1 MTASWQGFHP
11 PLRIASSEGPGG
23 ALRPIKPMARYSYAA
38 MEPLKI
44 GISARLLYPDPRRV
58 FLPTKSVQYLEQSVA
73 NWVMSGEV
81 LAFMV
86 PAISLAA
93 PHLPS
98 GITKKHYVDAL
109 DGLVLQGGADIAPE
123 TYGESP
129 LNPEWSGDR
138 IRDAYEIRLFEEF
151 VRQGKPVLGICRGC
165 QLINVALG
173 GTLYQDIATQVGGA
187 VLHRCD
193 RRYED
198 NFHAMRL
205 ADGGWLA
212 GLYPGAGLTRIN
224 TIHHQAV
231 KSLGR
236 GLVIE
241 AVSEPDGVVEA
252 LRWQGPSFVAG
263 VQWHPEFM
271 DPSDAE
277 LLDGK
282 PLLAAFLAACRSRK
296 STGLPSPAMEPRQC
310 AA

>member
-1 MTASWQGFHP
+1 
-11 PLRIASSEGPGG
+11 
-23 ALRPIKPMARYSYAA
+23 

-44 GISARLLYPDPRRV
+44 GISARLLYPDPRRA

-86 PAISLAA
+86 PALSLAA
-93 PHLPS
+93 PHLPAKVA
-98 GITKKHYVDAL
+98 KKDYVDAL

-123 TYGESP
+123 TYGETP

-138 IRDAYEIRLFEEF
+138 IRDAYEIRLLREF
-151 VRQGKPVLGICRGC
+151 MRQGKPVLGICRGC

-198 NFHAMRL
+198 NFHAMRVTE
-205 ADGGWLA
+205 GGWLA
-212 GLYPGAGLTRIN
+212 SLYPGSAVSRIN

-231 KSLGR
+231 KELAS
-236 GLVIE
+236 GLAIE
-241 AVSEPDGVVEA
+241 AVSEPDGIVEA
-252 LRWQGPSFVAG
+252 LRWTGPSFVAG

-271 DPSDAE
+271 DPADAE
-277 LLDGK
+277 ILDGK
-282 PLLAAFLAACRSRK
+282 PLLQSFLAACRSRK
-296 STGLPSPAMEPRQC
+296 ATGRPSPVMENRPC

>member
-1 MTASWQGFHP
+1 
-11 PLRIASSEGPGG
+11 
-23 ALRPIKPMARYSYAA
+23 

-44 GISARLLYPDPRRV
+44 GISARLLYPDPRRS

-73 NWVMSGEV
+73 SWVMSGEV

-86 PAISLAA
+86 PALSLAA
-93 PHLPS
+93 PHAPS
-98 GITKKHYVDAL
+98 RVSKKDYVDAL

-123 TYGESP
+123 TYGETP

-138 IRDAYEIRLFEEF
+138 VRDRYEIRLFEEF

-173 GTLYQDIATQVGGA
+173 GTLYQDIATQVGKS
-187 VLHRCD
+187 VQHRCD

-198 NFHAMRL
+198 NFHAMRIVE
-205 ADGGWLA
+205 GGWLA
-212 GLYPGAGLTRIN
+212 GLYPRTALTRIN

-231 KSLGR
+231 KGLGR

-252 LRWQGPSFVAG
+252 LRWSGPSFVAG

-271 DPSDAE
+271 DPRDAE

-282 PLLAAFLAACRSRK
+282 PLLDAFLSACRSRK
-296 STGLPSPAMEPRQC
+296 ATGRPTPVMENAAC
-310 AA
+310 ANP

>member
-1 MTASWQGFHP
+1 
-11 PLRIASSEGPGG
+11 
-23 ALRPIKPMARYSYAA
+23 

-44 GISARLLYPDPRRV
+44 GISARLLYPDPRRF

-86 PAISLAA
+86 PALSLSS
-93 PHLPS
+93 PHLPAKVS
-98 GITKKHYVDAL
+98 KKDYVDAL

-138 IRDAYEIRLFEEF
+138 VRDAYEIRLFREF

-165 QLINVALG
+165 QLINVAFG
-173 GTLYQDIATQVGGA
+173 GTLYQDIQTQVGGS
-187 VLHRCD
+187 LQHRCD
-193 RRYED
+193 KRYED

-205 ADGGWLA
+205 VEGGWLA
-212 GLYPGAGLTRIN
+212 GLYPRETISRIN

-231 KSLGR
+231 KALGR
-236 GLVIE
+236 ELVIE
-241 AVSEPDGVVEA
+241 AVSEPDGLVEA
-252 LRWQGPSFVAG
+252 IRWTGPSFVAG

-271 DPSDAE
+271 DPADAQ

-282 PLLAAFLAACRSRK
+282 PLLNAFLDACRHRK
-296 STGLPSPAMEPRQC
+296 ATGRPTPAQESARC
-310 AA
+310 ATL

>member
-1 MTASWQGFHP
+1 MD
-11 PLRIASSEGPGG
+11 
-23 ALRPIKPMARYSYAA
+23 
-38 MEPLKI
+38 PLKI
-44 GISARLLYPDPRRV
+44 GISARLLYPDPRRS

-73 NWVMSGEV
+73 NWVMSGRV

-86 PAISLAA
+86 PALSLAS

-98 GITKKHYVDAL
+98 GVSKKDYVDAL

-123 TYGESP
+123 TYGEQP

-138 IRDAYEIRLFEEF
+138 VRDGYEIRLFKEF
-151 VRQGKPVLGICRGC
+151 VRQGKPVFGICRGC

-173 GTLYQDIATQVGGA
+173 GTLYQDINSQVA
-187 VLHRCD
+187 QSIPHRCD

-198 NFHAMRL
+198 HFHAMRVVE
-205 ADGGWLA
+205 DGWLA
-212 GLYPGAGLTRIN
+212 RLYPGTTLTRIN

-231 KSLGR
+231 KALGR
-236 GLVIE
+236 DLVVE

-252 LRWQGPSFVAG
+252 VRWAGPSFVAG

-271 DPSDAE
+271 DPSDAA

-282 PLLAAFLAACRSRK
+282 PLLGAFLAACRARK
-296 STGLPSPAMEPRQC
+296 ATGHPSPALEFTAC
-310 AA
+310 APA

>member
-1 MTASWQGFHP
+1 MD
-11 PLRIASSEGPGG
+11 
-23 ALRPIKPMARYSYAA
+23 
-38 MEPLKI
+38 PLKI
-44 GISARLLYPDPRRV
+44 GISARLLYPDPRR
-58 FLPTKSVQYLEQSVA
+58 FCLPTKSVQYLEQSVS

-86 PAISLAA
+86 PALSLAS

-98 GITKKHYVDAL
+98 RISKKDYVDAL

-123 TYGESP
+123 TYGETP

-138 IRDAYEIRLFEEF
+138 VRDRYEIRLFEEF

-173 GTLYQDIATQVGGA
+173 GTLYQDIGTQVSQA
-187 VLHRCD
+187 IAHRCD

-198 NFHAMRL
+198 NFHAMRVL
-205 ADGGWLA
+205 EGSWLSR
-212 GLYPGAGLTRIN
+212 LYPGVGVSRIN

-241 AVSEPDGVVEA
+241 AVSDPDGIVEA
-252 LRWQGPSFVAG
+252 IRWKGPSFVAG

-282 PLLAAFLAACRSRK
+282 PLLKSFLAACRHRK
-296 STGLPSPAMEPRQC
+296 ATGQPSPALEN
-310 AA
+310 A

>member
-1 MTASWQGFHP
+1 M
-11 PLRIASSEGPGG
+11 PLPA
-23 ALRPIKPMARYSYAA
+23 AFRPTRYSFR

-44 GISARLLYPDPRRV
+44 GISARLLYPDPRRI

-73 NWVMSGEV
+73 SWVMSGEV

-86 PAISLAA
+86 PALSLAA
-93 PHLPS
+93 PHSPARVS
-98 GITKKHYVDAL
+98 KKDYVDAL

-123 TYGESP
+123 TYGETP

-138 IRDAYEIRLFEEF
+138 VRDAYEIRLFKEF

-173 GTLYQDIATQVGGA
+173 GTLYQDIGKQVGDA
-187 VLHRCD
+187 LLHRCD

-198 NFHAMRL
+198 NFHAVRVL
-205 ADGGWLA
+205 GGGWLSR
-212 GLYPGAGLTRIN
+212 LYPGAALSRIN

-236 GLVIE
+236 GLSVE

-252 LRWQGPSFVAG
+252 IRWDGPSFVAG

-271 DPSDAE
+271 DPADAE
-277 LLDGK
+277 LLDGR
-282 PLLAAFLAACRSRK
+282 PLLQSFLAACRHRK
-296 STGLPSPAMEPRQC
+296 ATGEPSPVLETAPC
-310 AA
+310 ATPQP

>member
-1 MTASWQGFHP
+1 
-11 PLRIASSEGPGG
+11 
-23 ALRPIKPMARYSYAA
+23 

-44 GISARLLYPDPRRV
+44 GISARLLYPDSRRV

-86 PAISLAA
+86 PALSLAS

-98 GITKKHYVDAL
+98 GIAKKDYVDAL

-123 TYGESP
+123 TYGEMP

-138 IRDAYEIRLFEEF
+138 VRDGYEIRLFEEF
-151 VRQGKPVLGICRGC
+151 VRQGKPVFGICRGC

-173 GTLYQDIATQVGGA
+173 GTLFQDIGTQVGKS

-198 NFHAMRL
+198 NFHAMRVVE
-205 ADGGWLA
+205 GSWLSR
-212 GLYPGAGLTRIN
+212 LYPRAGISRIN

-231 KSLGR
+231 KTLGR
-236 GLVIE
+236 DLVIE

-252 LRWQGPSFVAG
+252 VRWAGPSFVVG

-271 DPSDAE
+271 DPADTE

-282 PLLAAFLAACRSRK
+282 PLLQAFLAACRARQA
-296 STGLPSPAMEPRQC
+296 TGRPSPATETAPC
-310 AA
+310 ATLSP

>member
-1 MTASWQGFHP
+1 
-11 PLRIASSEGPGG
+11 
-23 ALRPIKPMARYSYAA
+23 
-38 MEPLKI
+38 MEPLRI
-44 GISARLLYPDPRRV
+44 GISARLLYPDPRRF

-86 PAISLAA
+86 PALSLSS
-93 PHLPS
+93 PHLPAKVS
-98 GITKKHYVDAL
+98 KKDYVDAL

-138 IRDAYEIRLFEEF
+138 VRDAYEIRLFREF

-165 QLINVALG
+165 QLINVAFG
-173 GTLYQDIATQVGGA
+173 GTLYQDIQTQVGGS
-187 VLHRCD
+187 LQHRCD
-193 RRYED
+193 KRYED

-205 ADGGWLA
+205 VEGGWLA
-212 GLYPGAGLTRIN
+212 GLYPRETISRIN

-231 KSLGR
+231 KTLGR
-236 GLVIE
+236 DLVIE
-241 AVSEPDGVVEA
+241 AVSEPDGLVEA
-252 LRWQGPSFVAG
+252 IRWKGPSFVAG

-271 DPSDAE
+271 DPADAE

-282 PLLAAFLAACRSRK
+282 PLLKAFLAACRSRK
-296 STGLPSPAMEPRQC
+296 ATGQPSPVMET
-310 AA
+310 A

>member
-1 MTASWQGFHP
+1 
-11 PLRIASSEGPGG
+11 
-23 ALRPIKPMARYSYAA
+23 

-44 GISARLLYPDPRRV
+44 GISARLLYPDPRRF

-86 PAISLAA
+86 PALSLAS
-93 PHLPS
+93 PHLPAN
-98 GITKKHYVDAL
+98 IAKKDYVDAL

-138 IRDAYEIRLFEEF
+138 VRDAYEIRLFREF

-165 QLINVALG
+165 QLINVAFG
-173 GTLYQDIATQVGGA
+173 GTLYQDIQTQVGGA
-187 VLHRCD
+187 LLHRCD
-193 RRYED
+193 KRYED

-205 ADGGWLA
+205 VEGGWLA
-212 GLYPGAGLTRIN
+212 GLYPREAVSRIN

-231 KSLGR
+231 KALGR
-236 GLVIE
+236 ELVIE
-241 AVSEPDGVVEA
+241 AVSEPDGLVEA
-252 LRWQGPSFVAG
+252 VRWAGPSYVAG

-271 DPSDAE
+271 DPADAQ

-282 PLLAAFLAACRSRK
+282 PLLHSFLDACRRRK
-296 STGLPSPAMEPRQC
+296 STGQPTPAQESARC
-310 AA
+310 ATP

>member
-1 MTASWQGFHP
+1 
-11 PLRIASSEGPGG
+11 
-23 ALRPIKPMARYSYAA
+23 
-38 MEPLKI
+38 MEPLRI
-44 GISARLLYPDPRRV
+44 GISARLLYPDPRRI

-86 PAISLAA
+86 PALSLASA
-93 PHLPS
+93 HLPS
-98 GITKKHYVDAL
+98 RVSKKDYVDAL

-123 TYGESP
+123 TYGEKP
-129 LNPEWSGDR
+129 LNPEWSGDPV
-138 IRDAYEIRLFEEF
+138 RDAYEIRLFREF
-151 VRQGKPVLGICRGC
+151 VRQGKPVFGICRGC

-205 ADGGWLA
+205 VEGGWLA
-212 GLYPGAGLTRIN
+212 RLYPNAPVSRIN

-231 KSLGR
+231 KALGN

-241 AVSEPDGVVEA
+241 AVSDPDGIVEA

-271 DPSDAE
+271 DPADAQ

-282 PLLAAFLAACRSRK
+282 PLLGAFLAACARRK
-296 STGLPSPAMEPRQC
+296 QTGQPSPAMESTPC